1 MVKKGSAAVTRPPAL
16 AKDLQGGEV
25 SLLLK
30 DVAYDFPEALNNARP
45 ADTALS
51 SLGGVIE
58 MLNWFLPGNARRS

>member
-1 MVKKGSAAVTRPPAL
+1 MPLRKRP
-16 AKDLQGGEV
+16 LQV

-45 ADTALS
+45 ADSPLS

-58 MLNWFLPGNARRS
+58 MLNWFLPATTRRS